1 MTSAAP
7 ASPAGASWIAPW
19 WRTHRLALLMGLPA
33 VAFLVAFF
41 ALPVLRLLM
50 LSIEDGSLV
59 HYEKALG
66 DRLYLQVLWET
77 VRIAAIVTIVSL
89 LLGYPLAHFLATAA
103 PIPAAIGL
111 ALLLLP
117 FWTSVLVRTYAWM
130 ILLGRNG
137 VVNRFLIESGLIE
150 RPLPLLNN
158 ESGVIIGMV
167 HVLLPYMVFPIYG
180 VMRRVDRDLLSAAEG
195 LGAPAHAVFR
205 RVYFP
210 LTLPGVIAGSTL
222 VFVLSLGFFIT
233 PALLGG
239 GRVMMVGVLIE
250 QQVRQFLNW
259 EFAAALSTVLLAT
272 ALLLYAL
279 LRRLPGGE
287 VRWH

>member
-1 MTSAAP
+1 MNAA
-7 ASPAGASWIAPW
+7 AGSW
-19 WRTHRLALLMGLPA
+19 WRTHRLALVMGAPA
-33 VAFLVAFF
+33 VAFLVVFF

-50 LSIEDGSLV
+50 LSIEGGTLT

-77 VRIAAIVTIVSL
+77 IRIATFVTVVCLI
-89 LLGYPLAHFLATAA
+89 LGYPLAHFLATAS
-103 PIPAAIGL
+103 PVPAAIGL
-111 ALLLLP
+111 AFLLLP

-137 VVNRFLIESGLIE
+137 VLNRTLLDWGVID
-150 RPLPLLNN
+150 RPMALLNN
-158 ESGVIIGMV
+158 ETGVVIGMV

-180 VMRRVDRDLLSAAEG
+180 VMRRVDRDLMRAAEG
-195 LGAPAHAVFR
+195 LGAPAIAVFR
-205 RVYFP
+205 RIYFP

-250 QQVRQFLNW
+250 QQIRQFLNW

-272 ALLLYAL
+272 ALALYAL
-279 LRRLPGGE
+279 LRRLPGGDI
-287 VRWH
+287 RWH